1 MSTHRAPGE
10 SEAERKFA
18 AERDRVEFSPAQ
30 PSGPDRIDDDGAVM
44 PPAETFPP
52 DVKFEGTGRMEH

>member
-10 SEAERKFA
+10 SEAAHQFA
-18 AERDRVEFSPAQ
+18 VERDRAEFSPAQ
-30 PSGPDRIDDDGAVM
+30 PSGPDRIDDDGADV